1 MARIRKVE
9 IRNFRS
15 IARLDWFPLAGINC
29 LIGPGDSG
37 KSTILDAIDF
47 CLGARR
53 NLTFCDDDF
62 HGLRLDQPI
71 QISVTLGELD
81 SHLRSMEAY
90 GLYLRGYNFQTG
102 AIEAE
107 PGTGLDTVLTVE
119 LTVGDDLEPQW
130 QLVSDR
136 AAALSQSRN
145 LSWADR
151 VRLAPTR
158 LGQSGEQN
166 LSWRRGSILNKVS
179 EERASA
185 ASAIAQAARDARI
198 AFGDRAKD
206 QLGEALAAVQMT
218 AGRLGVPIAGQ
229 VQALLDAHG
238 VNVTGGT
245 ISLHGGDGV
254 PLRGLGLGSV
264 RLLVAGLQR
273 HVAGEAPMILIDEL
287 EHGLEPHRIIRLLTE
302 LGAKELTPPL
312 QAFVTSHS
320 PVAVRELSIGQ
331 LHVVRPGPL
340 GHTVSWMGRAGDVQG
355 TVRKFPDALLARS
368 VLVCEGASEVGLIRG
383 LDLYRQATNRPS
395 LTALGVALVDGGGD
409 TTFARASAFQQM
421 GYRTAV
427 LRDSDIAVHGTLEAG
442 FLQAGG
448 RVFKWTDGHALEDEL
463 FMSLSV
469 GGAKLLLERAIDL
482 KEESVVA
489 DHIRSVSQNAYQ
501 LETVRNVA
509 AFGSLDAATRAMLG
523 RASRTRKG
531 WFKSVSAMEAVAQ
544 EIVAP
549 DLHQTTGGQLRPT
562 IDAIFAWI
570 DHG

>member
-15 IARLDWFPLAGINC
+15 IAGLDWFPLPGINC

-53 NLTFCDDDF
+53 TLTFCDDDF
-62 HGLRLDQPI
+62 HRLQLSQPI
-71 QISVTLGELD
+71 RITVTLGELD

-90 GLYLRGYNFQTG
+90 GLYLRGYSFESG
-102 AIEAE
+102 AIEPE

-130 QLVSDR
+130 QLVSER
-136 AAALSQSRN
+136 AAALGQSRN

-158 LGQSGEQN
+158 LGQSGEHN
-166 LSWRRGSILNKVS
+166 LSWRRGSILNKIS
-179 EERASA
+179 DERASA
-185 ASAIAQAARDARI
+185 ASAIAQAARDARL
-198 AFGDRAKD
+198 AFGDKAKD
-206 QLGEALAAVQMT
+206 QLAEALAAVQST
-218 AGRLGVPIAGQ
+218 AGRLGVPIGGQ
-229 VQALLDAHG
+229 AQALLDAHG

-245 ISLHGGDGV
+245 ISLHAGDGV

-273 HVAGEAPMILIDEL
+273 NVAGDAPMILIDEL

-302 LGAKELTPPL
+302 LGAKEASPPL

-320 PVAVRELSIGQ
+320 PVAVRELSVQQ

-340 GHTVSWMGRAGDVQG
+340 GHSVTWMGRIGDVQG
-355 TVRKFPDALLARS
+355 TVRAFPDALLARS
-368 VLVCEGASEVGLIRG
+368 VLVCEGASEVGFIRG
-383 LDLYRQATNRPS
+383 LDLYRQTEGHPS

-409 TTFARASAFQQM
+409 TSFARAIAFQQM
-421 GYRTAV
+421 GYRIAV
-427 LRDSDIAVHGTLEAG
+427 LRDSDVAVHGDLETT
-442 FLQAGG
+442 FLQRGG
-448 RVFKWTDGHALEDEL
+448 QVFKWTDGRALEDEL
-463 FMSLSV
+463 FMCLSV
-469 GGAKLLLERAIDL
+469 GGARRLLERAVEL
-482 KEESVVA
+482 KEESIVA
-489 DHIRSVSQNAYQ
+489 EHIRSVSQNAYQ
-501 LETVRNVA
+501 LDALLSLA
-509 AFGSLDAATRAMLG
+509 AFGSLDDPTRAMLG
-523 RASRTRKG
+523 RASRTRRG
-531 WFKSVSAMEAVAQ
+531 WFKSISAMEAAAL

-549 DLHQTTGGQLRPT
+549 DLAQTTGGLLRPT
-562 IDAIFAWI
+562 VDEIFGWFG
-570 DHG
+570 HV

>member
-1 MARIRKVE
+1 MARIRKIE

-29 LIGPGDSG
+29 LVGPGDSG

-53 NLTFCDDDF
+53 NLAFCDDDF
-62 HGLRLDQPI
+62 HRLQLEQPI

-90 GLYLRGYNFQTG
+90 GLYLRGFNFQSG
-102 AIEAE
+102 DIEPE
-107 PGTGLDTVLTVE
+107 PGSGLDTVLTVE
-119 LTVGDDLEPQW
+119 LAVGDDLEPQW
-130 QLVSDR
+130 RLVSDR
-136 AAALSQSRN
+136 AAELGQSRS

-158 LGQSGEQN
+158 LGQSGEHN
-166 LSWRRGSILNKVS
+166 LSWKRGSILNKVS

-198 AFGDRAKD
+198 AFGDKAKD

-238 VNVTGGT
+238 VNFTGGT

-273 HVAGEAPMILIDEL
+273 HVAGDAPMILIDEL

-302 LGAKELTPPL
+302 LGAKETTPPL

-320 PVAVRELSIGQ
+320 PVAVRELSVQQ
-331 LHVVRPGPL
+331 LHVVRPGAL
-340 GHTVSWMGRAGDVQG
+340 GHIVSWMGRAGDVQG

-409 TTFARASAFQQM
+409 TTFDRAIAFQKM

-427 LRDSDIAVHGTLEAG
+427 LRDSDIAVHGDLEAG

-448 RVFKWTDGHALEDEL
+448 QVFKWTDGHALEDEL

-482 KEESVVA
+482 KEESVVG

-501 LETVRNVA
+501 LENVRNLA
-509 AFGSLDAATRAMLG
+509 AFGSLDAQTRAMLG
-523 RASRTRKG
+523 RASRVRKG
-531 WFKSVSAMEAVAQ
+531 WFKSVSAMEAVAL

-549 DLHQTTGGQLRPT
+549 DLHQTIGGQLLPT
-562 IDAIFAWI
+562 IDALFTWFG
-570 DHG
+570 HV

>member
-1 MARIRKVE
+1 MVRIRKVE

-15 IARLDWFPLAGINC
+15 IAWLDWFPLPGINC

-53 NLTFCDDDF
+53 TLTFCDDDF
-62 HGLRLDQPI
+62 HRLQLNQPI
-71 QISVTLGELD
+71 QVAVTLGELD

-90 GLYLRGYNFQTG
+90 GLYLRGFNFQSRD
-102 AIEAE
+102 IEPE
-107 PGTGLDTVLTVE
+107 PGAGLDTVLTIE
-119 LTVGDDLEPQW
+119 LIVGDDLEPQW
-130 QLVSDR
+130 RLVSER
-136 AAALSQSRN
+136 AAALGQSRN

-151 VRLAPTR
+151 MGLAPTR
-158 LGQSGEQN
+158 LGQSGEHN
-166 LSWRRGSILNKVS
+166 LSWRRGSILNKIS

-198 AFGDRAKD
+198 AFGDKAKD
-206 QLGEALAAVQMT
+206 QLAEALAAVQTT
-218 AGRLGVPIAGQ
+218 AGRLGVPISGQ

-238 VNVTGGT
+238 VNFTGGT

-273 HVAGEAPMILIDEL
+273 HVAGDAPMILIDEL

-302 LGAKELTPPL
+302 LGAKEATPPL

-320 PVAVRELSIGQ
+320 PVAVRELSIQQ

-340 GHTVSWMGRAGDVQG
+340 GHSVTWMGRSGDVQG

-368 VLVCEGASEVGLIRG
+368 VLVCEGASEVGFIRG
-383 LDLYRQATNRPS
+383 LDLYRQAAGFPS

-409 TTFARASAFQQM
+409 TTFARAIAFRQM
-421 GYRTAV
+421 GYRIAV
-427 LRDSDIAVHGTLEAG
+427 LRDSDVAVNGNLEAT
-442 FLQAGG
+442 FIQEGG
-448 RVFKWTDGHALEDEL
+448 QVFKWTDGRALEDEL
-463 FMSLSV
+463 FMCLSV
-469 GGAKLLLERAIDL
+469 GSAKLLLERAIEL
-482 KEESVVA
+482 KEESIVSE
-489 DHIRSVSQNAYQ
+489 HIRSVSQNAYQ
-501 LETVRNVA
+501 LETLLNLA
-509 AFGSLDAATRAMLG
+509 AFGSLDDAARAMLG

-531 WFKSVSAMEAVAQ
+531 WFKNVSAMEAVAQ

-549 DLHQTTGGQLRPT
+549 DLHQTVGGQLRPT
-562 IDAIFAWI
+562 IDAIFNWFS
-570 DHG
+570 HV

>member
-15 IARLDWFPLAGINC
+15 IATLDWFPLAGINC

-62 HGLRLDQPI
+62 HRLQLEQPI
-71 QISVTLGELD
+71 RIGVTLGELD

-90 GLYLRGYNFQTG
+90 GLYLRGFNFQTG
-102 AIEAE
+102 AIEPE
-107 PGTGLDTVLTVE
+107 PGSGLDTVLTVE
-119 LTVGDDLEPQW
+119 LSVGDDLEPQW
-130 QLVSDR
+130 QLVSER
-136 AAALSQSRN
+136 AAALGQSRG

-158 LGQSGEQN
+158 LGQSGEHN
-166 LSWRRGSILNKVS
+166 LSWKRGSILNKVS

-198 AFGDRAKD
+198 TFGDKAKD
-206 QLGEALAAVQMT
+206 QLGEALAAVQAT

-287 EHGLEPHRIIRLLTE
+287 EHGLEPHRIIRLLAE
-302 LGAKELTPPL
+302 LGAKETNPPL

-320 PVAVRELSIGQ
+320 PVAVRELSIQQ
-331 LHVVRPGPL
+331 LHVVRPGPF
-340 GHTVSWMGRAGDVQG
+340 GHTVSWMARAGDVQG

-409 TTFARASAFQQM
+409 TTFARATAFQQM

-427 LRDSDIAVHGTLEAG
+427 LRDNDIAVHGNLEAG

-448 RVFKWTDGHALEDEL
+448 QVFKWTDGHALEDEL
-463 FMSLSV
+463 FVSLSI
-469 GGAKLLLERAIDL
+469 GGVKLLLERAIDL

-501 LETVRNVA
+501 LETVKNLL
-509 AFGSLDAATRAMLG
+509 AFGSIDADTRTMLG

-531 WFKSVSAMEAVAQ
+531 WFKNVSAMEAVAQ

-570 DHG
+570 DRG